1 MRKILLK
8 AIEEFDVNRDSNCD
22 IIDLIVLKKC
32 LVYSE
37 SDTIYVSSEGSDY
50 KPGFSP
56 EYALNKLN
64 SAIRKLNNGGNISIV
79 GTCTVDDI
87 NLFSSEGLIT
97 ISGGTLDLTGISQL
111 NLNSNLKLENLT
123 VKASDNL
130 VIYANGYDFT
140 VDDTVTFDGEI
151 AAVYG
156 GSKKK

>member
-1 MRKILLK
+1 M
-8 AIEEFDVNRDSNCD
+8 
-22 IIDLIVLKKC
+22 
-32 LVYSE
+32 
-37 SDTIYVSSEGSDY
+37 
-50 KPGFSP
+50 
-56 EYALNKLN
+56 N

-79 GTCTVDDI
+79 GTCIVDDI